1 MLRLGNKVW
10 GTVMSDF
17 VAQALVET
25 KTVERNRLQLTFA
38 DAKGRKHSVTLP
50 VSLAADL
57 APVIS
62 ALTEDV
68 QSQGPRFTRSP
79 KALAVGRAEHERLVL
94 LKFDD
99 DPPYALDPDRAED
112 LWREMREETEVVLS
126 MKAPVIQ

>member
-1 MLRLGNKVW
+1 
-10 GTVMSDF
+10 MSEF

-57 APVIS
+57 APVIT

-94 LKFDD
+94 IKFDD